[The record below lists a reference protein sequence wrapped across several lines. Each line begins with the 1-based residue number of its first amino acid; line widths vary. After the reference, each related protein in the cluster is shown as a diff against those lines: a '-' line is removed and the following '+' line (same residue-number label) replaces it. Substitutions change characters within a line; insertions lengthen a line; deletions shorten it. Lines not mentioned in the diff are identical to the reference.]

1 MISNP
6 SCFQNQARCLGNVAA
21 RTLGGYVLLGLKSLF
36 IHRNHKLNKQQVRVA
51 CGQCIPGARVEI
63 EFTSVLLYVHSDR
76 TDC

>member
-1 MISNP
+1 M
-6 SCFQNQARCLGNVAA
+6 
-21 RTLGGYVLLGLKSLF
+21 LLGLKSLF